1 MSYYWQ
7 GILVRLREMR
17 PEDSGLWLAEDQ
29 DSDAI
34 RTLHYQMQLPATAI
48 QAAEFFDRY
57 SYFKGNDQRTV
68 FSIESLG
75 GDLVGGINIHTVNH
89 QSGTFQT
96 GSRIYRQFRGKGY
109 GLEAKLIVLRYCFH
123 ELRLNK
129 YYCKCLETN
138 AEIIRHLEHLGCTR
152 EGEFREQIFTDG
164 RFHSE
169 LFYGMTRND
178 FDSNYPRLI
187 EWLRSRVVPGG

>member
-1 MSYYWQ
+1 MNYYWQ

-17 PEDSGLWLAEDQ
+17 PEDSDLWLSEDQ

-34 RTLHYQMQLPATAI
+34 RMLHYQMQLPATAI
-48 QAAEFFDRY
+48 HAAEFIDRF
-57 SYFKGNDQRTV
+57 SHFKGKDERMV
-68 FSIESLG
+68 FSIESL
-75 GDLVGGINIHTVNH
+75 DANLVGGINIHTVNH
-89 QSGTFQT
+89 QSGTFQS

-138 AEIIRHLEHLGCTR
+138 AAIIRHLEHLGCTR

-164 RFHSE
+164 RFLSE
-169 LFYGMTRND
+169 LYYGMTRTD
-178 FDSNYPRLI
+178 FDRNYPRLSD
-187 EWLRSRVVPGG
+187 WLRSRADPEG